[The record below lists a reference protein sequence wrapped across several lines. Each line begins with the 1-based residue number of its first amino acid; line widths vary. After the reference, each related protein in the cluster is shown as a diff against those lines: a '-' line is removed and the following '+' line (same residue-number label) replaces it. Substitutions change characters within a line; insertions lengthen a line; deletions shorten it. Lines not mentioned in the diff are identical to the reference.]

1 MSNFRFVLNKEGVRE
16 LLQSPEMI
24 DIISGYTDQITA
36 AAGEGYEGDVKVGKN
51 RIVGMIKSVSE
62 EAKKDNEEHNTLLQ
76 ALGG

>member
-16 LLQSPEMI
+16 LLQSPEMTN
-24 DIISGYTDQITA
+24 IISGYTDQITA
-36 AAGEGYEGDVKVGKN
+36 TAGEGYEGDVKVGKN
-51 RIVGMIKSVSE
+51 RIVGMIKAVSE